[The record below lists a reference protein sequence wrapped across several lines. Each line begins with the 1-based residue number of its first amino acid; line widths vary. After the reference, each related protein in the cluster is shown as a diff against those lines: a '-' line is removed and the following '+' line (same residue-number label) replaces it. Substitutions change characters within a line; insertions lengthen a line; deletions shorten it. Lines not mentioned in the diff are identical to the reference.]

1 MAAGM
6 PLPLISDEDA
16 AICDGD
22 YLEEGR
28 SRLGRLACRRWP
40 EQRVPLVQI
49 LFNTNHCLNYYFLH
63 ARNIPQVD
71 IFSPVR

>member
-22 YLEEGR
+22 YLEGR
-28 SRLGRLACRRWP
+28 SGIRSG
-40 EQRVPLVQI
+40 
-49 LFNTNHCLNYYFLH
+49 
-63 ARNIPQVD
+63 
-71 IFSPVR
+71 